1 MPGGSSSPPKLSQ
14 AWLLAGFCCFHFGG
28 GPIGCCGPSLAFAEI
43 SFERGERP
51 GGSSRGGGSG
61 AGGGPGEPSQ
71 IL

>member
-1 MPGGSSSPPKLSQ
+1 MPGGKISLPELSGS
-14 AWLLAGFCCFHFGG
+14 WLLAGSCCFHFGG
-28 GPIGCCGPSLAFAEI
+28 GPIGCFGPYLAFAEI

-71 IL
+71 NL